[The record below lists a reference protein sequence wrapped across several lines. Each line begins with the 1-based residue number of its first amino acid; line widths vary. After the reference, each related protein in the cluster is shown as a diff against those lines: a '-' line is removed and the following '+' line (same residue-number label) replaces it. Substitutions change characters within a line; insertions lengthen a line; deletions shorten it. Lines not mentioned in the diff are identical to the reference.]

1 MLCQS
6 FTWQIIKTRVIGL
19 RVIEGPNARDQI
31 AFSACHSFLV
41 EDWKFKRILATYM
54 RRMRNSNL
62 EIKIAGYF
70 CRPQLI
76 YKTEHFL
83 ISKIT
88 AITFQYRAVYSYG
101 TRYSKTSKQNC
112 LTTVHINLSIRFRLS
127 KMSWNETPSWYR
139 SQNSAE
145 YSHRQAKVRRFLG
158 ICLCD
163 CFTYRSNLKE
173 DLIGFIFYVCACGL
187 CSFNKPRIS
196 LNRSSVPYILQWNLD
211 ITKSSA

>member
-1 MLCQS
+1 M
-6 FTWQIIKTRVIGL
+6 
-19 RVIEGPNARDQI
+19 IEGPNARDQI

-41 EDWKFKRILATYM
+41 KDWKFKRILATYM

-62 EIKIAGYF
+62 EIKIAGSF

-88 AITFQYRAVYSYG
+88 AITFQHRAIYSYG
-101 TRYSKTSKQNC
+101 TRNSKTNKQNC
-112 LTTVHINLSIRFRLS
+112 LTTVHINFINQISSFENVVKRDAILV
-127 KMSWNETPSWYR
+127 PVA
-139 SQNSAE
+139 NSAE

-163 CFTYRSNLKE
+163 CLTYRSNLKE
-173 DLIGFIFYVCACGL
+173 DLIGFIRLRLWIVFV
-187 CSFNKPRIS
+187 
-196 LNRSSVPYILQWNLD
+196 
-211 ITKSSA
+211 